1 MDSGMISK
9 IQKAKRYAEEPERV
23 TFESFVVSFRGT
35 HEDHRVTYS
44 QGRWTCGCEFFG
56 QRGVCS
62 HTMAMERL
70 LGAMIKSQ
78 PAEEER
84 QPGDGTG
91 SL

>member
-23 TFESFVVSFRGT
+23 RIQELKVLFSGDHDTYEVSYVRGVWSCQC
-35 HEDHRVTYS
+35 H
-44 QGRWTCGCEFFG
+44 FFQ

-70 LGAMIKSQ
+70 LAPMIEA
-78 PAEEER
+78 PRAEEA
-84 QPGDGTG
+84 
-91 SL
+91 